1 MRKTVLCTL
10 GALAL
15 ATAHPSW
22 AQSDQSNRPIR
33 LIVSSAAGGTGDTMA
48 RAASKVVGDDL
59 GTNIVVDNRPGAS
72 GIIATQAL
80 VKAAPDGYT
89 LLHTSSS
96 LATNAAT
103 GRKLP
108 YDTMK
113 DIVPLSNLA
122 TSEGYLV
129 LVNPRLGVNSVKELI
144 ELSKQ
149 KTLNYG
155 SPGPGNPI
163 HFHTEAL
170 AQRAGTKM
178 THVPYKGLA
187 PALTALIS
195 GEIQLVLAPAIA
207 TRGHIEAGRMRALAS
222 VSKARIEA
230 LPKLPTMEE
239 LGFKGFV
246 LVGGWQGWFAPGGT
260 PPAVLNKLHSAIK
273 KAVMDGDFRKFCRT
287 GGYIPTGSSP
297 AEFRKQVLSDYEKF
311 KEIAVA
317 VGLRQK

>member
-1 MRKTVLCTL
+1 MKRILICML
-10 GALAL
+10 GTLAL
-15 ATAHPSW
+15 AAGQTCS
-22 AQSDQSNRPIR
+22 AQSDYPNRPIR

-48 RAASKVVGDDL
+48 RAVGKIVGEEL
-59 GTNIVVDNRPGAS
+59 NTNIVTDNRPGAS

-80 VKAAPDGYT
+80 VRADPDGYT

-113 DIVPLSNLA
+113 DILPLSNLA

-129 LVNPRLGVNSVKELI
+129 LVNPGIGVTSVDQLI
-144 ELSKQ
+144 ELARK

-155 SPGPGNPI
+155 TPGVGNPI
-163 HFHTEAL
+163 HFHTESF
-170 AQRAGTKM
+170 AQRAKIKM

-187 PALTALIS
+187 PGLTALIS
-195 GEIQLVLAPAIA
+195 GEIQVLLAPAIA
-207 TRGHIEAGRMRALAS
+207 TKTYIDAGRMRALAS
-222 VSKARIEA
+222 VSAKRIGA
-230 LPKLPTMEE
+230 LPNLPTMEE

-260 PPAVLNKLHSAIK
+260 PPAILNKLHGAIK
-273 KAVMDGDFRKFCRT
+273 KAAADQDFRAFCRK
-287 GGYIPTGSSP
+287 GGYVPAGSSP
-297 AEFRKQVLSDYEKF
+297 AEFRKQVLSDYKRF
-311 KEIAVA
+311 REIAEVI
-317 VGLRQK
+317 GLKQD